1 MVNDYILSQSEEERT
16 ASELKSFLLS
26 LFPIKVPFN
35 VQLKSRQTKH
45 CAGSC
50 IYNKY
55 NKSFVCRINIFYY
68 WADVYSLK
76 EIAIHEYA
84 HLIRKGYL
92 RAFEDQTHG
101 PEFWTIYGI
110 LMHKAIQSGFLDVEP
125 YTELVRC

>member
-1 MVNDYILSQSEEERT
+1 MVRDYILSQSEEERK

-26 LFPIKVPFN
+26 LFPIKVPFK

-50 IYNKY
+50 IYNKN
-55 NKSFVCRINIFYY
+55 NKSFVCRINIYYY
-68 WADVYSLK
+68 WANVYSLK

-84 HLIRKGYL
+84 HLIHKGYL
-92 RAFEDQTHG
+92 RAFEDRTHG
-101 PEFWTIYGI
+101 SEFWTIHGI
-110 LMHKAIQSGFLDVEP
+110 LMHKAIQLGLLEVEP